1 MNEEKQKQAR
11 KGLILV
17 VATLIY
23 TKQSG
28 KASVAQAFSITEGN
42 VVAQRAFDLAEA
54 FADEAEKRGYDVA
67 SIAAGGLLP

>member
-1 MNEEKQKQAR
+1 MNEQEKERAR

-28 KASVAQAFSITEGN
+28 KASVAEAFSITKEN
-42 VVAQRAFDLAEA
+42 AVAKRAFDLAEA
-54 FADEAEKRGYDVA
+54 FAEEAEKRGI
-67 SIAAGGLLP
+67 SIPAIIEGVTS